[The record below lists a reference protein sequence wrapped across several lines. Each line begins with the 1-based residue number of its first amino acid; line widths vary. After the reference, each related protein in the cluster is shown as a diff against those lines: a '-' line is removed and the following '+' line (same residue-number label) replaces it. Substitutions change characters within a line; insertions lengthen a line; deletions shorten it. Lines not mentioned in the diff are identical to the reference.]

1 MEGGQTMIRA
11 FLATLA
17 VFVLT
22 SASAGAQPTTPTT
35 KILAIGTLT
44 PGTDPKA
51 AGAILPAEV
60 RSTVDLYLDGKI
72 DQWYSLEGRRG
83 VVFVLNMTDAE
94 AARAMLENLPL
105 GRAHLM
111 TFELIPI
118 GPLNPLR
125 QLRDAGPVR

>member
-1 MEGGQTMIRA
+1 MVRA
-11 FLATLA
+11 FLVTLA
-17 VFVLT
+17 AVVFT
-22 SASAGAQPTTPTT
+22 CASAGAQPTTPTT

-44 PGTDPKA
+44 AGTDPKA

-60 RSTVDLYLDGKI
+60 RSTVGLYLDGKI

-83 VVFVLNMTDAE
+83 VVFILNMTDEE
-94 AARAMLENLPL
+94 AARAMLEKLPL

-111 TFELIPI
+111 IFELMPI

-125 QLRDAGPVR
+125 QLRDADPVR